1 MLKSLVEYIKK
12 NRNTPLRHCS
22 KKTVQ
27 EIIDADMPESVKV
40 DLLNKL
46 PKENANYVVRKPNI

>member
-12 NRNTPLRHCS
+12 KRNTPLRRCS

-27 EIIDADMPESVKV
+27 DIMDADMPESVKV

-46 PKENANYVVRKPNI
+46 PKENASCVVRKRS